1 MAIQNRRHV
10 LVSSNDS
17 MTSSDK
23 FDVIN
28 TDLDE
33 KDWIILTLVQEN
45 ARISFAQLGRRAGL
59 SPPAAAERLRR
70 LEDAGIILGY
80 HARIST
86 AGMGLGMLAIIEM
99 RISRLEYQR
108 FHKAIQK
115 LTWILEC
122 HHIAGRASF
131 HLKAAVPDAAGLEL
145 LIGNLSQFGE
155 TTTSVV
161 LSTFL
166 DRREFNRDHK

>member
-1 MAIQNRRHV
+1 M
-10 LVSSNDS
+10 LESSIDS
-17 MTSSDK
+17 MTFSDK

-33 KDWIILTLVQEN
+33 RDWIILALVQGN
-45 ARISFAQLGRRAGL
+45 ARISFAELGRRAGL

-70 LEDAGIILGY
+70 LEDAGVILGY

-99 RISRLEYQR
+99 RVSRSEYQR
-108 FHKAIQK
+108 FQKALQK
-115 LTWILEC
+115 LAWILEC
-122 HHIAGRASF
+122 YHIAGRASF
-131 HLKAAVPDAAGLEL
+131 YLKAAVPDTAGLEL
-145 LIGNLSQFGE
+145 LIGYLSQFGE
-155 TTTSVV
+155 TTTSLV

-166 DRREFNRDHK
+166 DRREFSRDQK